1 MDAKASYPLVSL
13 LPEQRSLVPVSAALV
28 LDGPDHPEPDLFALL
43 WGCFC
48 KLAVLFVLALL
59 ALGRSPRR
67 LIELRLQANYYR
79 SQHQRA
85 VQREAALKE
94 QVQHLQREIR
104 ELKRRIFGRKSET
117 SSATKPTSPANNRKQ
132 RSRGHQ
138 SGSKGHGRRDHD
150 HLPTTSEHCVLP
162 KDQQCCATCGEPFAE
177 IPGSADGDIL
187 EIEVHAHRRR
197 YHRQRYRR
205 H

>member
-1 MDAKASYPLVSL
+1 MDAKAPYHLVS
-13 LPEQRSLVPVSAALV
+13 EQRALVPVSSALV
-28 LDGPDHPEPDLFALL
+28 LDGHDQPEPDPFALL
-43 WGCFC
+43 WRFVC
-48 KLAVLFVLALL
+48 KLAGLLVLALW
-59 ALGRSPRR
+59 ALRR
-67 LIELRLQANYYR
+67 LRLQLIELRLQANFYR

-94 QVQHLQREIR
+94 QVDILQGEIR

-117 SSATKPTSPANNRKQ
+117 SSATKPTSPANNHTK
-132 RSRGHQ
+132 RSRGQQ

-150 HLPTTSEHCVLP
+150 HLPTTSENCVLP
-162 KDQQCCATCGEPFAE
+162 KDQQCCATCGEPFSE
-177 IPGSADGDIL
+177 ISGTADGDIL
-187 EIEVHAHRRR
+187 EIEVRAHRRR

>member
-1 MDAKASYPLVSL
+1 MDAKASDHLVSL
-13 LPEQRSLVPVSAALV
+13 VPEQRSLVPVSSTLV
-28 LDGPDHPEPDLFALL
+28 LDGRDHPEPDPFAFL
-43 WGCFC
+43 WRCFC
-48 KLAVLFVLALL
+48 KLAVLLVLALL
-59 ALGRSPRR
+59 ALRR
-67 LIELRLQANYYR
+67 LRLQLIELRLQANYYR

-94 QVQHLQREIR
+94 QVDILQGEIR

-117 SSATKPTSPANNRKQ
+117 SSATKPTSPANNHKK
-132 RSRGHQ
+132 RSRGQ
-138 SGSKGHGRRDHD
+138 QLGSKGHGRRDHD
-150 HLPTTSEHCVLP
+150 HLPTTSERRVLP
-162 KDQQCCATCGEPFAE
+162 KDQQCCATCGEPFSE
-177 IPGSADGDIL
+177 IPGTADGDIL